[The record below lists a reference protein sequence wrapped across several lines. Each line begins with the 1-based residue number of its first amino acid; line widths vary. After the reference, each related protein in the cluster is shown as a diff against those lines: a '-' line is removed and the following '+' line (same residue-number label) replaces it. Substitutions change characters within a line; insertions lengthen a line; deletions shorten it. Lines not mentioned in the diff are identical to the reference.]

1 MLLPTGTG
9 EARQLTRSNVDH
21 VSGGWFPDGT
31 RMVFVGSEGA
41 GHQSRS
47 YLLNLDGTE
56 KPLTPEG
63 LVGTLVT
70 PDGRFVLVSRART
83 GEWQLF
89 SVDGGS
95 AQRITALQ
103 ADDIPLRFT
112 PDGRTLDVARVV
124 NLRVQFYRV
133 DLQSGSRKLLRDV
146 GPDDL
151 VGVAIVGAP
160 AISPDGRS
168 FGYQFRRTISSLY
181 GVDGLK

>member
-1 MLLPTGTG
+1 
-9 EARQLTRSNVDH
+9 
-21 VSGGWFPDGT
+21 
-31 RMVFVGSEGA
+31 
-41 GHQSRS
+41 
-47 YLLNLDGTE
+47 LNLDGTE

-70 PDGRFVLVSRART
+70 PDGRFVLVSSVTTR
-83 GEWQLF
+83 EWQLF
-89 SVDGGS
+89 GVDGGT

-103 ADDIPLRFT
+103 ADDVPLRFT
-112 PDGRTLDVARVV
+112 PDGRTLDVARLV

-133 DLQSGSRKLLRDV
+133 DLQTGSRKLVRDI

-151 VGVAIVGAP
+151 VGVAIVSTP

-168 FGYQFRRTISSLY
+168 FGYQFRRSISALY